1 MQLETT
7 RIESHRHKLKIERKM
22 QEIGQEIEL
31 WLSRSGVPK
40 NPKEKIK
47 LQIMEKVPQVLEE
60 NRNAGMEYIISIL
73 PSELQTR
80 IKSFSPWNR
89 LKQVYLPLETQLFI
103 ISYLRMR
110 YSFFLCSSLC
120 YIGAG
125 ASKHG

>member
-22 QEIGQEIEL
+22 QEIGPEIEL

-47 LQIMEKVPQVLEE
+47 LQIMKKIPQVLEE
-60 NRNAGMEYIISIL
+60 NRNAGLEYIISIL

-89 LKQVYLPLETQLFI
+89 LKQVHLPLQT
-103 ISYLRMR
+103 
-110 YSFFLCSSLC
+110 
-120 YIGAG
+120 
-125 ASKHG
+125 HD